1 MDGQRFVSAV
11 EAVYAAAAT
20 PSLWPAALQ
29 TIADCFD
36 DVGAVLI
43 YQRDDGSYGII
54 VSPTLVE
61 GQKEYDRDEWW
72 RHDVRFSRSRE
83 RGYLTRTDAIT
94 ERHIATSEE
103 LETLPFYSQFLKRQ
117 GLKWFAGVSI
127 SPDPHVAVALSVQ
140 RADSKPAFAEEEL
153 ATLSQLGRHVEN
165 ALRLGIRLITAEA
178 TQQSLADVLARLSVG
193 VFLLDAAGHVIF
205 ANPVA
210 EQLCGDALL
219 VSQGRLAAR
228 SILPQEALSEAIARA
243 SAASA
248 DTLTAV
254 PRPLLIPGL
263 DRDGTL
269 AVHVLPVCAAAAT
282 GVERMLSETSVIAVV
297 TSAQPGEPADPA
309 LVRDLF
315 GLTLAEARIAA
326 LVGAGLAP
334 RNASQA
340 LGISEETAR
349 TTLKRVFA
357 KVGVSRQSELS
368 ALLARL
374 VLR

>member
-1 MDGQRFVSAV
+1 MDGQRFVCAV
-11 EAVYAAAAT
+11 EAVYGAAAT

-54 VSPTLVE
+54 VSPSLAE
-61 GQKEYDRDEWW
+61 GQQEYDRDEWW

-219 VSQGRLAAR
+219 ISQGRLAAR
-228 SILPQEALSEAIARA
+228 SILQQEALSEAIARA

-269 AVHVLPVCAAAAT
+269 AVHVLPVCTAAAT

>member
-36 DVGAVLI
+36 DVGAVMI

-54 VSPTLVE
+54 VSPSLAE

-153 ATLSQLGRHVEN
+153 AALSQLGRHVEN

-178 TQQSLADVLARLSVG
+178 TQHSLADVLARLSVG

-205 ANPVA
+205 ANPIA

-219 VSQGRLAAR
+219 ISQGRLMAR
-228 SILPQEALSEAIARA
+228 SILQQEALSEAIARA

-269 AVHVLPVCAAAAT
+269 AVHVLPVCTPAAT
-282 GVERMLSETSVIAVV
+282 GVERMLSDTSVIAVV

>member
-29 TIADCFD
+29 AIADCFD
-36 DVGAVLI
+36 DVGAVMI

-54 VSPTLVE
+54 VSPSLAE

-72 RHDVRFSRSRE
+72 RHDVRFARSRE
-83 RGYLTRTDAIT
+83 RGYLTRSDAIT

-127 SPDPHVAVALSVQ
+127 SPDPHVAVALSIQ

-153 ATLSQLGRHVEN
+153 AALSQLGRHVEN

-178 TQQSLADVLARLSVG
+178 TQHSLADVLARLSVG
-193 VFLLDAAGHVIF
+193 VFLLDATGHVIF

-219 VSQGRLAAR
+219 ISQGRLAAR
-228 SILPQEALSEAIARA
+228 SVLQQEALSEAIARA
-243 SAASA
+243 GAASA

-269 AVHVLPVCAAAAT
+269 AVHVLPVCTPTAT

-368 ALLARL
+368 ALLVRL